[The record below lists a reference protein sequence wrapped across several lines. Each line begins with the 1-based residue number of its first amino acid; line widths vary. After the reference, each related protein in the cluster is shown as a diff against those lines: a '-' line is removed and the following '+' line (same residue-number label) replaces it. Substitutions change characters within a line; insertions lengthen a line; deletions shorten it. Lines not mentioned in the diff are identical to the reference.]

1 MQPDAEQC
9 DCGKSRLKIRRG
21 QPHGGSIPPP
31 GTKLHKMN
39 KLPRSKPLNPR
50 GFFMLE
56 KLWCRFVPDLLIWIQ
71 GVPEHA
77 QDEYEKGMR
86 RL

>member
-1 MQPDAEQC
+1 
-9 DCGKSRLKIRRG
+9 
-21 QPHGGSIPPP
+21 
-31 GTKLHKMN
+31 
-39 KLPRSKPLNPR
+39 
-50 GFFMLE
+50 MLE

>member
-31 GTKLHKMN
+31 GTKISSVKETEFKM
-39 KLPRSKPLNPR
+39 KASQTREAFTASKHVAVIR
-50 GFFMLE
+50 
-56 KLWCRFVPDLLIWIQ
+56 
-71 GVPEHA
+71 
-77 QDEYEKGMR
+77 
-86 RL
+86 